1 MAEGKHADMT
11 EKIIGAFYKVY
22 NTLGYGFSEKVYE
35 NALAI
40 ELRKLGLK
48 VEQQARIVVYYEGE
62 VVGEYQADL
71 VVNDV
76 VIVELKAA
84 RQLADEHEAQLLNY
98 LKATPIEVGLLLNFG
113 PKAEIKR
120 KVYDNERKGSLA
132 WTQIAQTLAP
142 HVTPGQSTPLGNPR
156 GMGQSAGV
164 NTDKTQNEK
173 SV

>member
-1 MAEGKHADMT
+1 MAEGKHADLT
-11 EKIIGAFYKVY
+11 EKIIGAFYRVY
-22 NTLGYGFSEKVYE
+22 NTLGYGFSEKAYE

-76 VIVELKAA
+76 VIVELKAV

-132 WTQIAQTLAP
+132 WTKD
-142 HVTPGQSTPLGNPR
+142 
-156 GMGQSAGV
+156 
-164 NTDKTQNEK
+164 TDKHG
-173 SV
+173 

>member
-1 MAEGKHADMT
+1 MAEGKHADLT
-11 EKIIGAFYKVY
+11 EKIIGAFYRVY
-22 NTLGYGFSEKVYE
+22 NTLGYGFSEKAYE

-76 VIVELKAA
+76 VIVELKAV

-120 KVYDNERKGSLA
+120 KVYDNERKGSLE
-132 WTQIAQTLAP
+132 WTQ
-142 HVTPGQSTPLGNPR
+142 
-156 GMGQSAGV
+156 MD
-164 NTDKTQNEK
+164 TDEHR
-173 SV
+173 